1 MVSRR
6 KRTQVVF
13 DTNVLVRAL
22 KTRSKGSPNRRLVR
36 LWLFKRLQ
44 LIVCRDLVA
53 EYLDI
58 FRDVLGLDNE
68 TLEVWQRRWTAY
80 ASTTVVN
87 LGR

>member
-1 MVSRR
+1 
-6 KRTQVVF
+6 
-13 DTNVLVRAL
+13 
-22 KTRSKGSPNRRLVR
+22 

-53 EYLDI
+53 QYLVI